1 MNIARNLLL
10 GSFLF
15 AMPIAFSGCGK
26 EENTV
31 VQGDVSA
38 EVQANRD
45 ARMEESKGDFK
56 PDFTPGN

>member
-1 MNIARNLLL
+1 MNIARILLI

-31 VQGDVSA
+31 VKGDVSE

-45 ARMEESKGDFK
+45 ARMEAAKGG
-56 PDFTPGN
+56 FTPEVTPQN

>member
-1 MNIARNLLL
+1 MNNARNLLL
-10 GSFLF
+10 GTFLF
-15 AMPIAFSGCGK
+15 AMPIAFSGCAK

-31 VQGDVSA
+31 VKGEVAAD
-38 EVQANRD
+38 VQANRD